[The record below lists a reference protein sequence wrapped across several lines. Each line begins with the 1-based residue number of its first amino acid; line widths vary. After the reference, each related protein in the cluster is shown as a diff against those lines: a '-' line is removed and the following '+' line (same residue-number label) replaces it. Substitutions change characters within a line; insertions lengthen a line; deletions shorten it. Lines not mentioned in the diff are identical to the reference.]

1 MVSGFRVSSSSRQR
15 PWGWTPQKEGS
26 ESHGERRRQLGQ
38 KMFPVWDQGNIV
50 VVLYTEL
57 GEKRRDSLAESSER
71 EEYYSEFVI
80 FNSPLS

>member
-1 MVSGFRVSSSSRQR
+1 MGEER
-15 PWGWTPQKEGS
+15 PGKEGWS
-26 ESHGERRRQLGQ
+26 LHFGERRRQLGQ